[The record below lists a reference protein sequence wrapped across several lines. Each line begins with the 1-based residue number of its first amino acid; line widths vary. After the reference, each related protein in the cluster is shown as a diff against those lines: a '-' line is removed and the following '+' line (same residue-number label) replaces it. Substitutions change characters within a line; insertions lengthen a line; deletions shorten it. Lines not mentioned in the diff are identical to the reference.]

1 MRVFGLFAK
10 RPVPGQVKTRLAA
23 DVGPVNAATLY
34 EAFLHDLLDR
44 FRDAGDR
51 RMIGYTPDHPD
62 TRAYFAGLPA
72 DLVPKTESA
81 NLNPRKPTGDIP
93 SVIACDLSKI
103 APTGLGYHL
112 WPQPSGPLDVRIEAF
127 FDEALSQGP
136 PQTVRAVLI
145 GSDSPTLP
153 CDYIEQ
159 AFQALEHRDVV
170 LGPATD
176 GGYYL
181 IGVRRQVPGWLRA
194 VPWSTNETLRRTVEA
209 ATAMSASL
217 ALLPPWYDV
226 DTPEDL
232 AFLASHFA
240 ALRAAEPDRPVSR
253 TEAWLTAAGR

>member
-23 DVGPVNAATLY
+23 ELGPANAATLY

-44 FRDAGDR
+44 FRDACDAR
-51 RMIGYTPDHPD
+51 IIGYTPDDPD
-62 TRAYFAGLPA
+62 TRTYFAGLPA
-72 DLVPKTESA
+72 DVVPETESA
-81 NLNPRKPTGDIP
+81 GIMTRKPTGDIP
-93 SVIACDLSKI
+93 SVLAGDISETGPI
-103 APTGLGYHL
+103 GLGYHL
-112 WPQPSGPLDVRIEAF
+112 WPQPAGPLDVRIEAF
-127 FDEALSQGP
+127 FDEALSRGP
-136 PQTVRAVLI
+136 PYTVRAILI

-153 CDYIEQ
+153 RDSIEQ
-159 AFQALEHRDVV
+159 AFETLEDHDVV

-181 IGVRRQVPGWLRA
+181 IGVRRQVPGWLRS

-209 ATAMSASL
+209 VTAMSASL

-232 AFLASHFA
+232 TFLANHLA
-240 ALRAAEPDRPVSR
+240 ALRAAEPDRAVSR